1 MGWFT
6 KRADP
11 LDDRAREI
19 ERELARLESELE
31 KSPADSAP
39 EYRSTV
45 LPGDAP
51 RDPLHLEDCD
61 RSKPRKGSG
70 SLQEKLDSLGSKPSG
85 WRERWERFKLH
96 FGATPAT
103 NPKLVKYLSA
113 GNLQG
118 LQPLRYE
125 KRIARN
131 RFFFMFFLL
140 LLVLLGLFAVA
151 TRNY

>member
-6 KRADP
+6 KRTDP
-11 LDDRAREI
+11 LDERAREI

-31 KSPADSAP
+31 NSPADSAP
-39 EYRSTV
+39 EYRSTA
-45 LPGDAP
+45 LPPDPGYAPPAP
-51 RDPLHLEDCD
+51 RGSNPGG
-61 RSKPRKGSG
+61 PRKGG
-70 SLQEKLDSLGSKPSG
+70 VKLQEKLDSLGSKPSG

-96 FGATPAT
+96 FGATPAR

-140 LLVLLGLFAVA
+140 LLVLFGLFSVA

>member
-6 KRADP
+6 ERADP
-11 LDDRAREI
+11 LEKRAREI
-19 ERELARLESELE
+19 ERELARLDSEMQNT
-31 KSPADSAP
+31 PVDAAP
-39 EYRSTV
+39 EYRSDVPAT
-45 LPGDAP
+45 DH
-51 RDPLHLEDCD
+51 DPLNLENCG
-61 RSKPRKGSG
+61 PRGSRKE
-70 SLQEKLDSLGSKPSG
+70 SVRLQESIDSLGSKPSG
-85 WRERWERFKLH
+85 WRERWARFKLH

-140 LLVLLGLFAVA
+140 LLVLFGLFAVA
-151 TRNY
+151 IRNY

>member
-11 LDDRAREI
+11 LEKRAREI
-19 ERELARLESELE
+19 ERELARLESEME
-31 KSPADSAP
+31 DNPP
-39 EYRSTV
+39 VV
-45 LPGDAP
+45 LPEDESQTSSNSQ
-51 RDPLHLEDCD
+51 DPLPLAS
-61 RSKPRKGSG
+61 RRPPRKGSVR
-70 SLQEKLDSLGSKPSG
+70 LQESIDALGSKPSG

-140 LLVLLGLFAVA
+140 LLVLFGLFTVA